1 MSLSASIARISELN
15 ALVNGGPPPAPP
27 PVPAPSAAGAET
39 FSARLATAQATDAT
53 RPARAP
59 GKLAEMFYDPKGGI
73 DNGRDIGAIGG
84 HGAHVHVAMKN
95 PQAMLSVIA
104 LARQMG
110 LRVGENPYVDPV
122 DAQHAPGSFHGQLFP
137 GGANG
142 KPLGKA
148 ADISGDPAKLAKFYD
163 TVAERFR

>member
-1 MSLSASIARISELN
+1 
-15 ALVNGGPPPAPP
+15 
-27 PVPAPSAAGAET
+27 
-39 FSARLATAQATDAT
+39 
-53 RPARAP
+53 
-59 GKLAEMFYDPKGGI
+59 MFYDPKGGI

-84 HGAHVHVAMKN
+84 HPSHVHVAMKG

-148 ADISGDPAKLAKFYD
+148 ADITGDPAKLAEFYD
-163 TVAERFR
+163 TVAARFR